1 MKLIDNINHL
11 LGDDLQEQLVSSSNN
26 RIKIAAS
33 YFSIYAFHI
42 LKEELEG
49 IDSLQFIFTSP
60 TFVAENVVDK
70 LKKEKREYVI
80 QEPLLDTP
88 HCQNSCHPHL
98 NNPNGEKGDNHGTIQ
113 CRTQTGYT
121 KQTFIT

>member
-1 MKLIDNINHL
+1 MDKKFYDELIEAIN
-11 LGDDLQEQLVSSSNN
+11 
-26 RIKIAAS
+26 
-33 YFSIYAFHI
+33 Y
-42 LKEELEG
+42 
-49 IDSLQFIFTSP
+49 SLM
-60 TFVAENVVDK
+60 
-70 LKKEKREYVI
+70 
-80 QEPLLDTP
+80 LLDTYKKDGFHKGP

>member
-1 MKLIDNINHL
+1 MNSL
-11 LGDDLQEQLVSSSNN
+11 
-26 RIKIAAS
+26 A
-33 YFSIYAFHI
+33 I
-42 LKEELEG
+42 L
-49 IDSLQFIFTSP
+49 T
-60 TFVAENVVDK
+60 T
-70 LKKEKREYVI
+70 KEKAHTDNGMDFEKQNSIR
-80 QEPLLDTP
+80 QQTSP

>member
-1 MKLIDNINHL
+1 MNWHNFSVKNP
-11 LGDDLQEQLVSSSNN
+11 N
-26 RIKIAAS
+26 R
-33 YFSIYAFHI
+33 
-42 LKEELEG
+42 
-49 IDSLQFIFTSP
+49 D
-60 TFVAENVVDK
+60 
-70 LKKEKREYVI
+70 
-80 QEPLLDTP
+80 P